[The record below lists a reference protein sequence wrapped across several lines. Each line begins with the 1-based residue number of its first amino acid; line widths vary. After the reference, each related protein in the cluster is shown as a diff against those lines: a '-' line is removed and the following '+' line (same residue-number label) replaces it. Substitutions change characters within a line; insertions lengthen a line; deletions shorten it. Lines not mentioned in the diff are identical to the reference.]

1 MHNHLLLKTSLG
13 AKLIDVNTILRIE
26 AMSNYSKLFFANS
39 KTLVVSKTLQWFQCK
54 LAATQF
60 SRVHK
65 THLVNMH
72 FITSYSNANNAYL
85 FLENGESVHVSR
97 RRKKY
102 FLQQYND
109 INSVCK
115 IAG

>member
-1 MHNHLLLKTSLG
+1 MSNYLLLNTSLG
-13 AKLIDVNTILRIE
+13 LQIVDVNTIVRIE

-39 KTLVVSKTLQWFQCK
+39 KTLVIAKTLQWFQCK

-72 FITSYSNANNAYL
+72 FITSYRNANNAYL

-102 FLQQYND
+102 FLQQFHD
-109 INSVCK
+109 INSVRK
-115 IAG
+115 MAG